1 MTDFDGKVFIQG
13 DSYIYRV
20 KHRIMEGDCEY
31 DHGPRVIRETMKK
44 RFERYLSLKYEGWDE
59 DQLIYRRR

>member
-1 MTDFDGKVFIQG
+1 MTDFEEKVFIQG

-31 DHGPRVIRETMKK
+31 DHGPRLVKVPSLLADKYPVTNE
-44 RFERYLSLKYEGWDE
+44 RF
-59 DQLIYRRR
+59 

>member
-1 MTDFDGKVFIQG
+1 MTDFEEKVFIQG

-31 DHGPRVIRETMKK
+31 DHGPRVEKEFSET
-44 RFERYLSLKYEGWDE
+44 LD
-59 DQLIYRRR
+59 RRKIQGRRQK